1 LAPSSDAAG
10 VARRFDRSLD
20 REGTLVLQYIVDLVA
35 RLGHWSYLI
44 IFLAAALECAAF
56 FGLLVPGESLM
67 LATGFFAQQGL
78 LEVDAVIVVGIR
90 GAIVGDNI
98 GYQLGC
104 RLGREWLLRHG
115 GRFGLKPRRLDKAE
129 AFFARH
135 GAKAVFFGRF
145 VGFARALVP
154 FVAGASRMR
163 YRQFIVYNAIGAV
176 FWTLGCVLLGYFLG
190 ASWQVAEQ
198 WIGRTSLIIGG
209 LFAAAAIGTWIW
221 RRRSR
226 SGIA

>member
-1 LAPSSDAAG
+1 
-10 VARRFDRSLD
+10 
-20 REGTLVLQYIVDLVA
+20 VLQYILDLVA

-56 FGLLVPGESLM
+56 LGLLIPGESIM
-67 LATGFFAQQGL
+67 LASGFFAHQGL
-78 LEVDAVIVVGIR
+78 LELDAVIVAGVL
-90 GAIVGDNI
+90 GATVGDNI

-104 RLGREWLLRHG
+104 HLGREWLLRQG
-115 GRFGLKPRRLDKAE
+115 ARFGLRPKRLAQAE

-145 VGFARALVP
+145 IGFARALVP

-163 YRQFIVYNAIGAV
+163 YRQFIVYDAIGAV
-176 FWTLGCVLLGYFLG
+176 LWTLGCVLLGSFLG
-190 ASWQVAEQ
+190 ASWQVAER
-198 WIGRTSLIIGG
+198 WISRTGLVIGV
-209 LFAAAAIGTWIW
+209 LFGVAVVGIWIR

-226 SGIA
+226 SRIA